1 MGEIEVVLGE
11 HFLEVEKQEFYRLKI
26 QAEKA
31 IAKVRDDRHLH
42 LRLDAESNSIAVI
55 VRHLSENML
64 SRWTDF
70 LTTDGEKPGRNR
82 DAEFEPPEDMTRAEL
97 IAAWEQGWATC
108 LEALDSLRPTNL
120 RDTVRIRGE
129 GSSVVEAIARQFS
142 HYASHIGQIVF
153 LAKHLEWEHWRSL
166 SIPRGQSSGNW
177 SYRGGP
183 RKS

>member
-1 MGEIEVVLGE
+1 MSEAEDALGE
-11 HFLEVEKQEFYRLKI
+11 HFLEVVKQEFYRLKI

-31 IAKVRDDRHLH
+31 IAQVRDDRDLH

-55 VRHLSENML
+55 VRHLSGNMV

-82 DAEFEPPEDMTRAEL
+82 DAEFEPSEGMTRAEL
-97 IAAWEQGWATC
+97 VAAWEQGWATC
-108 LEALDSLRPTNL
+108 FEALDSLTPAHL

-129 GSSVVEAIARQFS
+129 GFSVMEAIARRFS
-142 HYASHIGQIVF
+142 HYASHVGQIVF

-166 SIPRGQSSGNW
+166 SIPRGRSSGNW
-177 SYRGGP
+177 PHRGGP
-183 RKS
+183 GKT

>member
-1 MGEIEVVLGE
+1 MGEIEVALGE
-11 HFLEVEKQEFYRLKI
+11 HFLDVVKQEFYRLKI

-31 IAKVRDDRHLH
+31 IAQVRDDQHLH

-55 VRHLSENML
+55 VRHLSGNMV

-82 DAEFEPPEDMTRAEL
+82 DAEFEPPEGVTRAEL

-108 LEALDSLRPTNL
+108 FEALDSLTPANL
-120 RDTVRIRGE
+120 QDKVRIRGE
-129 GSSVVEAIARQFS
+129 GLSVMEAIARQFS

-153 LAKHLEWEHWRSL
+153 LAKHLEWERWRSL
-166 SIPRGQSSGNW
+166 SIPHGQDPSRRTNSS
-177 SYRGGP
+177 P
-183 RKS
+183 A